1 MPTIEERIE
10 AMQHAISI
18 MQTEHT
24 SDIKQLYDRV
34 NALQQQVT
42 EQRNRLA
49 EHGQSIQGIQQRSDG
64 LITLLSQQF
73 KTIDTHFTKIDQWM
87 GSIKEGLDETRLYAG
102 MTKGIVDAQEAD
114 IRVLKR
120 DVGIIKE
127 DVSGI
132 KGRLDQMDQR
142 FIAMDQ
148 RFDQVD
154 QRFVSLEGK
163 FDQRFTAMDQRFTS
177 LEGKFDQML
186 QLLTKGQKS

>member
-1 MPTIEERIE
+1 MPTLEERIE
-10 AMQHAISI
+10 AIQHAISI

-49 EHGQSIQGIQQRSDG
+49 EHGQGIQGIQQRSDG

-73 KTIDTHFTKIDQWM
+73 KNIDTHFVKVDQQFEKIDQHAAKTDQRM
-87 GSIKEGLDETRLYAG
+87 STIEKGLDETTLYA
-102 MTKGIVDAQEAD
+102 TRTYGIVEFQQAD
-114 IRVLKR
+114 IRVLKE

-132 KGRLDQMDQR
+132 KGRLDQ
-142 FIAMDQ
+142 I
-148 RFDQVD
+148 D

-163 FDQRFTAMDQRFTS
+163 FDQRFTS